1 MSNKK
6 HFNLDQLVIAIILSS
21 SKTKQAIDQLIMEV
35 CKLSVS
41 KKYLPVEE
49 LCLQYPWAC
58 HVLQEILHL
67 HNFLQNT
74 INNCLLNLKRYYDD
88 QWSTD
93 RFKEFQSIYGSH
105 IGYMVPSDFSNT
117 MAGLAEGYA
126 EVMENIHYGHDI
138 GMKDAEKKQNNHVAV
153 VHGIDVKLL
162 QEVNGLGT
170 NLFKIMTSL
179 KEENWDMLSKTC
191 AYDPDKPYIL
201 EFEMPAVIWP
211 IAVKYDLDLLQKILR
226 NKRKRGKQSEP
237 RILRLQSTAPLQS
250 LVTHDVLHPP
260 LDPSPS
266 VKPLIEDWPSDLS
279 PLPARS
285 CLQTQASAQI
295 LPSSPA
301 YPFPDFSPLQS
312 YVSSSQPHS
321 FIQSLHPPS
330 VPSLFSSQLLLQATI
345 LPPSALPSVT
355 EEVIVP
361 LPSVL
366 LPVCNNT
373 LQQSMHQVLY
383 PGQSFPQALPA
394 SDMSSFPVQSFP
406 QVLLPPDMLPA
417 HAHPFPQTLPYPH
430 TFLWPSQS
438 SEIHSPQKMCPYHTH
453 SFPHIPPAPDMPPF
467 HIYSFPHTLPS
478 PNMCPLHIH
487 SFPHPSASDVCPLHT
502 HSFPHTPHAPDMPPF
517 HTHYFPHT
525 PPASDMP
532 PFHTYSFPHT
542 LPPLGMSPFPD
553 KYTPQALPP
562 SLYMSPFSTRSFPQ
576 TLPHLPAL
584 SSLSAQ
590 PFQQDHLLS
599 TAQHSHNVLSLSP
612 GPPSPLIQ
620 SFMPPESFQ
629 QASPPSSSLPL
640 PQAQFFHSTVPSNP
654 ELPSSPVLPLMS
666 HMIEC
671 PQGVYLSAPAHP
683 HPLPARKKK
692 KRSVFSRKKQKKNA
706 VTHKISSP
714 QKEFNSEISFAEDI
728 YIPFV
733 TKSQILASTRH
744 LPDRGQVCK
753 NVPMLECS
761 DNSVTSERSSKLH
774 LSAKVSTKEQ
784 AEKNCEEKIKS
795 RRESQNDHVQGPWS
809 PRKQHTHNPQENM
822 NTIQCFNED
831 IDENLDDCIP
841 EDDVVPIY
849 ALPMVELPLPYI
861 MPKEH
866 VEEAVLLHVQNPGHF
881 YLVLGRQG
889 TLMVERLS
897 EDLQDRYKDDNEPL
911 KVWELPLG
919 SCWAARWI
927 DGCWYRVKVIA
938 NIAPLK
944 GEIYPVCGWEN
955 EPWPASTTQ
964 AFVDMCLGS
973 VPPLKAYVLSKC
985 PNGTYGVILE
995 RRDGEVVNLRM
1006 VHDGLAVS
1014 KLLKEVLSQMEGGST
1029 FPSQLPGVLEKQDTG
1044 TELPNDWNPMSE
1056 AFKSSSNTIYL
1067 NDECV
1072 ETMLLGRRNT
1082 DGKRQCKYHRAGRQ
1096 CPRGETCPW
1105 EHTPVRDDIT
1115 VEKEMALAESFL
1127 PSALPTQGSLLAA
1140 RVTSIASPSCFYIH
1154 LPFGTKNLTAL
1165 GHEGSDNETELE
1177 VLVSAMQKYYSQ
1189 RGHPWLK
1196 SLSLPAPGELMVLL
1210 ESGSDGLDCSRV
1222 LVLEVNDCKED
1233 ACQAKVF
1240 FIDFGYEEWVKQEIL
1255 RPLAPQFAHVTPHAV
1270 ECWLSGVNSPAE
1282 GWSAEATEILKEM
1295 TEEHTLV
1302 AHILQVDSDFQR
1314 VGVVLIDTEKKQK
1327 TSINEA
1333 FISSV
1338 HKEEKQ

>member
-21 SKTKQAIDQLIMEV
+21 SKTKQAMDQLIMEV
-35 CKLSVS
+35 CKLAVS

-58 HVLQEILHL
+58 HVLQEILHI

-105 IGYMVPSDFSNT
+105 IRYMVPSDFSNT

-138 GMKDAEKKQNNHVAV
+138 GMKDAEKKQNNLVAV
-153 VHGIDVKLL
+153 VHGIDVKLQ
-162 QEVNGLGT
+162 QEVNSLGT

-237 RILRLQSTAPLQS
+237 RILRLQSTVPLQS
-250 LVTHDVLHPP
+250 LATHDVLHPP
-260 LDPSPS
+260 LDPPPS
-266 VKPLIEDWPSDLS
+266 VKPLIEDWPSDLI

-295 LPSSPA
+295 LPSFPA

-321 FIQSLHPPS
+321 FIHSLHPPS

-366 LPVCNNT
+366 PPVCNIT

-394 SDMSSFPVQSFP
+394 SDMSSFHVQSFP
-406 QVLLPPDMLPA
+406 QVLLPPDMLPT
-417 HAHPFPQTLPYPH
+417 HAHSFPQTLPYPH

-438 SEIHSPQKMCPYHTH
+438 SEIHPPQKMCPYHTH
-453 SFPHIPPAPDMPPF
+453 SFPHIPP
-467 HIYSFPHTLPS
+467 
-478 PNMCPLHIH
+478 
-487 SFPHPSASDVCPLHT
+487 
-502 HSFPHTPHAPDMPPF
+502 APDMPPF

-562 SLYMSPFSTRSFPQ
+562 SSYMSPFSTKSFPQ
-576 TLPHLPAL
+576 TLPLLPAL

-590 PFQQDHLLS
+590 PFQQDHLLP

-612 GPPSPLIQ
+612 GPPSPVIQ
-620 SFMPPESFQ
+620 PFMPPESFQ

-692 KRSVFSRKKQKKNA
+692 NRSVFSRKKQRKNA

-714 QKEFNSEISFAEDI
+714 QKEFNSEISFTEDI

-733 TKSQILASTRH
+733 TKSQILASTRD

-822 NTIQCFNED
+822 NTIQCFSED

-897 EDLQDRYKDDNEPL
+897 EDLQDRYKDDDEPL

-919 SCWAARWI
+919 SCWAAQWI

-944 GEIYPVCGWEN
+944 GEIYPVYSWEN

-1154 LPFGTKNLTAL
+1154 LPFGTKNLTDL
-1165 GHEGSDNETELE
+1165 GHEGSDSETELE

-1270 ECWLSGVNSPAE
+1270 ECWLSGVNSPAK
-1282 GWSAEATEILKEM
+1282 GWSAEATEILKKM

-1338 HKEEKQ
+1338 YKEEKQ